1 MHIFFKAKHYYI
13 INANQVPHFLFAV
26 FSRNEYTAIIPYNC
40 CIFLCFRYR
49 NPYYQIQSLPE
60 NMLDGKFLSSEG
72 LSSIFD
78 MKKIFPVYKISQ
90 QIPQNI
96 TKTLENMHV
105 NNSTKA

>member
-1 MHIFFKAKHYYI
+1 
-13 INANQVPHFLFAV
+13 
-26 FSRNEYTAIIPYNC
+26 
-40 CIFLCFRYR
+40 
-49 NPYYQIQSLPE
+49 
-60 NMLDGKFLSSEG
+60 MLDGKFLSSEG

-105 NNSTKA
+105 NNSTKAWKNI